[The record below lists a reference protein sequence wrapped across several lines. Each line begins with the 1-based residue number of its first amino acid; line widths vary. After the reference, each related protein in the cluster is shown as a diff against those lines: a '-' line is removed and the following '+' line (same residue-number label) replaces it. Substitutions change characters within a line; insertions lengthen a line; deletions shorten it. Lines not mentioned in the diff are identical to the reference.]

1 MTKNENKNIA
11 MAKQNMNHNK
21 IVVDGLK
28 KKYAKIP
35 TNPVANS
42 MIYIADLL
50 ANLYDFLNI
59 ILKIR
64 IVC

>member
-1 MTKNENKNIA
+1 